1 MAVQI
6 SITLLL
12 ILNDI
17 NRHRIVTVNPPTLDS
32 RKNTV
37 RVRNETQSQLALL
50 YSTSHTVT
58 QHYIVSHAY
67 TVTIRHQQTPTLSG
81 SLKD

>member
-1 MAVQI
+1 MPA
-6 SITLLL
+6 SHASLSF
-12 ILNDI
+12 
-17 NRHRIVTVNPPTLDS
+17 VTVIPPTQEDAVLGS